1 MTAAIEDEA
10 QLGGSKVLITISAM
24 LAGLLA
30 FVDISI
36 VTVALSDIRTS
47 LGAPINQI
55 SWVSTSYMMGS
66 VLVMPLSGWLQKRF
80 GYRKYFAVSILFF
93 TLASALCGCAWSLPS
108 LVMCRALQ
116 GLGGGA
122 IIPTAQAILF
132 IRYPEREHGKAAALF
147 GLAAVTGP
155 LLGPYLG
162 GKLIDLANWHWIFFI
177 NLPVGLLAAWLAAA
191 NLRESAA
198 SDPSRG
204 VVDWL
209 GIALLSM
216 GLPSLQYVLEEG
228 NHDGWLDSPTIVAL
242 LVISGISLVT
252 FVVHELETDVPVLDL
267 KLFGSASYSAATAL
281 NFLLGISVFAGGFML
296 SLFCGTMLK
305 YSALEIG
312 LVFLRGNW
320 LLVVLMPLMGRVVGR
335 VSGRALI
342 GAGIVLMSA
351 SLWMNGQ
358 LTPQADTMTLV
369 APLVV
374 RCFGMALT
382 FIPLFAYAL
391 SDVLAER
398 RGNAS
403 AMFNVTR
410 ELGGSIGTAWM
421 TTSLDDHSR
430 QYASSLGRALDPY
443 NAAAVGEFTR
453 MRGYLDRGGFTWD
466 ADVAAMAVAKL
477 RVAGQALSLAF
488 DHGFKSLA
496 LVFVLA
502 LLLVPYLRSPEGEA
516 DREGIAR

>member
-1 MTAAIEDEA
+1 MEEEA
-10 QLGGSKVLITISAM
+10 RFDGSKSLITISAM

-36 VTVALSDIRTS
+36 VTVALSDIRVS
-47 LGAPINQI
+47 FGAPINQI
-55 SWVSTSYMMGS
+55 SWVSTSYMMGN

-80 GYRKYFAVSILFF
+80 GYRRYFAASILLF
-93 TLASALCGCAWSLPS
+93 TFASALCGCAWSLPS
-108 LVMCRALQ
+108 LVVCRALQ

-132 IRYPEREHGKAAALF
+132 IRYPKREHGRAAALF

-162 GKLIDLANWHWIFFI
+162 GKLIDVANWHWIFLV
-177 NLPVGLLAAWLAAA
+177 NLPLGVLAAWLAAT
-191 NLRESAA
+191 NLRESNTQTT
-198 SDPSRG
+198 SPG
-204 VVDWL
+204 VVDWP
-209 GIALLSM
+209 GIALLAM
-216 GLPSLQYVLEEG
+216 GLPTLQYVLEEG
-228 NHDGWLDSPTIVAL
+228 NRDGWLESRTIATL

-252 FVVHELETDVPVLDL
+252 FVVHEVETDAPVIDL
-267 KLFGSASYSAATAL
+267 KLFRSASYSAATAI
-281 NFLLGISVFAGGFML
+281 NFLLGVSVFAGGFML
-296 SLFCGTMLK
+296 SLFCGSLMK

-320 LLVVLMPLMGRVVGR
+320 LLIVLMPIMGRIVGR

-342 GAGIVLMSA
+342 SGGIVLMA
-351 SLWMNGQ
+351 VSLWMNGH
-358 LTPQADTMTLV
+358 LTPQVDTRTLV
-369 APLVV
+369 APLLV
-374 RCFGMALT
+374 RSVGMALT
-382 FIPLFAYAL
+382 FIPLFPYAL
-391 SDVLAER
+391 SDVPAQQ
-398 RGNAS
+398 RGNAA

-421 TTSLDDHSR
+421 TTSLDEHVHE
-430 QYASSLGRALDPY
+430 YAWSLGRALDPY
-443 NAAAVGEFTR
+443 NAVAVAEIAR
-453 MRGYLDRGGFTWD
+453 MRMYLHQGDCTWD

-488 DHGFKSLA
+488 NHGFQTLA

-502 LLLVPYLRSPEGEA
+502 LLLTPWLRSPKTPVDDHMA
-516 DREGIAR
+516 H